1 MPATGI
7 SSPITVM
14 LVASSVA
21 SGQKTKFPILV
32 RSVAGSAGGDLQNI
46 GEKSNF
52 NRHFPRRS
60 LSHVYL
66 GHTW

>member
-32 RSVAGSAGGDLQNI
+32 RSVAGSAEGDLQNI
-46 GEKSNF
+46 GKGKN
-52 NRHFPRRS
+52 
-60 LSHVYL
+60 
-66 GHTW
+66 